1 MNHGSF
7 SKRSAVYRGK
17 CAYMN
22 KMKSTVL
29 GVYAKKKNNASCIWG
44 SNGRGLNREW
54 AAAPN
59 VATCYC
65 FLRELRA
72 KKKV

>member
-1 MNHGSF
+1 
-7 SKRSAVYRGK
+7 
-17 CAYMN
+17 MN
-22 KMKSTVL
+22 KRKSTVL
-29 GVYAKKKNNASCIWG
+29 GVYAKKKNNASCMWV
-44 SNGRGLNREW
+44 SSGRGLNREW

-59 VATCYC
+59 VATCYY